1 MSEEKDKKDEMEE
14 LKENVAEEKIDNE
27 IKTDQQDAD
36 KQEERFETNE
46 LIARIKELEEK
57 NKELNDRL
65 LRRLAEFENYKKRS
79 ENEKL
84 SLLEYAAE
92 KLLLKII
99 PVYDDLNRSLIH
111 IDDEKNIQ
119 AVKDGLQMVLD
130 KFTKVFDEIG
140 VKKME
145 TKGKEF
151 DFNLH
156 EALLQ
161 QPSKDIPAN
170 TIIDEV
176 EPGYFYKDKVI
187 KHAKVIVS
195 QEVN

>member
-1 MSEEKDKKDEMEE
+1 MQENNE
-14 LKENVAEEKIDNE
+14 LKNESDEINEKESVNADSLQEPQNVDQLNIEKTIQEYAE
-27 IKTDQQDAD
+27 
-36 KQEERFETNE
+36 RV
-46 LIARIKELEEK
+46 KELEEK

-79 ENEKL
+79 DAEKL
-84 SLLEYAAE
+84 SLLEYAGE
-92 KLLLKII
+92 KLVLKII
-99 PVYDDLNRSLIH
+99 PVYDDLQRSLLH
-111 IDDEKNIQ
+111 IEDEKNIQ
-119 AVKDGLQMVLD
+119 AVKDGLQLVLD
-130 KFTKVFDEIG
+130 KFTKVFEEIG
-140 VKKME
+140 VTKME

-161 QPSKDIPAN
+161 QPAENIPAN
-170 TIIDEV
+170 TVIDEV

-195 QEVN
+195 QEAN

>member
-1 MSEEKDKKDEMEE
+1 MKDKNE
-14 LKENVAEEKIDNE
+14 LKNESKEKIEEENIQSVSEQETQDN
-27 IKTDQQDAD
+27 TDANRE
-36 KQEERFETNE
+36 KANEEHVE
-46 LIARIKELEEK
+46 RIRELEEK

-79 ENEKL
+79 DAEKL
-84 SLLEYAAE
+84 SLLEYAGE
-92 KLLLKII
+92 KLVLKII
-99 PVYDDLNRSLIH
+99 PVYDDLQRSLLH
-111 IDDEKNIQ
+111 IEDEKNIQ
-119 AVKDGLQMVLD
+119 AIKDGLQMVLD
-130 KFTKVFDEIG
+130 KFTKVFEEIG
-140 VKKME
+140 IKKME

-151 DFNLH
+151 DFNFH

-161 QPSKDIPAN
+161 QPADNIPAN
-170 TIIDEV
+170 TVIDEV

>member
-1 MSEEKDKKDEMEE
+1 MSETKDKKNETEE
-14 LKENVAEEKIDNE
+14 VKEQPTEETIKDKDNTEQESGNSGDNE
-27 IKTDQQDAD
+27 LT
-36 KQEERFETNE
+36 ER
-46 LIARIKELEEK
+46 LKELEEK

-84 SLLEYAAE
+84 SLLEYAGE
-92 KLLLKII
+92 KLVLKII

-119 AVKDGLQMVLD
+119 ALKDGLQMVLD

-140 VKKME
+140 IKKME

-161 QPSKDIPAN
+161 QPAENFPAN
-170 TIIDEV
+170 TILDEV

-195 QEVN
+195 QEVK

>member
-1 MSEEKDKKDEMEE
+1 MQENNE
-14 LKENVAEEKIDNE
+14 LKNESDEINEKESVNADSLQEPQNVDQLNIEKTIQEYAE
-27 IKTDQQDAD
+27 
-36 KQEERFETNE
+36 RV
-46 LIARIKELEEK
+46 KELEEK

-79 ENEKL
+79 DAEKL
-84 SLLEYAAE
+84 SLLEYAGE
-92 KLLLKII
+92 KLVLKII
-99 PVYDDLNRSLIH
+99 PVYDDLQRSLLH
-111 IDDEKNIQ
+111 IEDEKNIQ
-119 AVKDGLQMVLD
+119 AVKDGLQLVLD
-130 KFTKVFDEIG
+130 KFTKVFEEIG
-140 VKKME
+140 VTKME

-161 QPSKDIPAN
+161 QPAENIPAN
-170 TIIDEV
+170 TVIDEV

-195 QEVN
+195 REAN